1 MYHLEMRNLFY
12 PVLTNLI
19 ILILFD
25 CCICVRHCICIYIRH
40 VHECTYLPLL
50 FTCTYLY
57 YVHVHVHVIPYSSGE
72 GPVMKILSH
81 SGGILH
87 KLQVLPSKR
96 VHGIRLG
103 PQGVLYYYLCTIL
116 KNSGIARDMLR

>member
-1 MYHLEMRNLFY
+1 MYIPTFIIYMYMHLL
-12 PVLTNLI
+12 
-19 ILILFD
+19 
-25 CCICVRHCICIYIRH
+25 C
-40 VHECTYLPLL
+40 
-50 FTCTYLY
+50 TCTCTCLCY
-57 YVHVHVHVIPYSSGE
+57 VHVHVIPYSSGE

-81 SGGILH
+81 SGGVLH

-116 KNSGIARDMLR
+116 RTQA